1 MTQTDKQ
8 ISLQTSTPNHTE
20 RIDELI
26 ALFNNA
32 IAEVTPPTISLHF
45 STSEAYPL
53 TMEEF
58 SRFMAESLNIGEECD
73 VEWQHTIDATLG
85 DAVRLIVR

>member
-1 MTQTDKQ
+1 MMQTDKQ

-32 IAEVTPPTISLHF
+32 IAGGTPPTISLHF
-45 STSEAYPL
+45 STSKAHPL

-58 SRFMAESLNIGEECD
+58 SRFMAEGLKIDDKCD